1 MEVLERLQTQLAG
14 RYTIER
20 EIGRGGMATVY
31 LARDVRHERQV
42 ALKVLD
48 PELGAVLGAERFLA
62 EIKVTANLQHPN
74 LLPLFDSGEADGL
87 LFYVMPYVE
96 GESLR
101 ARLDREKQLP
111 VDEAV
116 RYGVAVANALDYAH
130 SHGVIH
136 RDLKPENILLQAGQ
150 PVIADFGIALAVS
163 KAGGARITQ
172 TGLSLGTPQYMS
184 PEQATGDRSID
195 GRTDI
200 YSLAAI
206 VYETLTGEPPHI
218 GNTSQAIIAKLMT
231 EEPRPITTLRRN
243 VPPHVNAAIRHALE
257 KLPADRFATA
267 REFAAALAA
276 PGTMTAGDLAAG
288 SGAAATAGAGS
299 SRAAPTSRWRRLAIP
314 LLAGIALVSLALAGW
329 SLSRGG
335 PVSRV
340 TRFGIAFSDDQ
351 EPNPNSEFALSPDG
365 SLLAY
370 VGPSGTGSQL
380 WLKARD
386 RYSAAPLGGTANS
399 RSLTFSPDGQWI
411 AFVQANQLKKIP
423 VTGGAALT
431 LADSVANRGLAW
443 LDDGTIVFAVAGGR
457 ALRRVAASGPPA
469 GGLWRSDSAVAL
481 NLVKLPG
488 SRGVLFA
495 RCRGGVCDRE
505 LDLWVVDLRS
515 AEARRLVSGAVK
527 GYYSPTGHLVYVR
540 RDGAALAVEFDLRAL
555 TVSGAA
561 VPVLDSV
568 AGELAP
574 VLAMSAEGSV
584 VMRSGRSS
592 FVRASHNLVWLDRAG
607 RETPV
612 DSSWA
617 FQLTV
622 SGQNRG
628 WSLSPDGRRVAIGLN
643 TDAGDDIW
651 IKQLPRGPLSR
662 LSFDSAAEHRP
673 RWSHDGRSVT
683 FLSARTGALSVVRRA
698 ADGTGQDS
706 LVQPARGL
714 NNILEFVASPD
725 GKWQLVRTG
734 GATNIAGG
742 RDILALRMGTDTVP
756 KPLLASTTA
765 DEAAIALSPDGRWI
779 AYESN
784 ESGHREVYVRPFPNV
799 DAGKWQVSSAGGTA
813 PLWARNGRELFFVN
827 STRDMVAVPVTVAG
841 ASLQLGERKTLFRL
855 RDEFYLTEQEN
866 YTPFDISPDGQ
877 RFLMARQ
884 VRAAER
890 ERSTLLFVDNW
901 FEELR
906 QKMNKK

>member
-1 MEVLERLQTQLAG
+1 MEVLGRLQAELSS
-14 RYTIER
+14 RYAIDR

-116 RYGVAVANALDYAH
+116 RIGVACANALDYAH
-130 SHGVIH
+130 QRGVIH
-136 RDLKPENILLQAGQ
+136 RDLKPENILMQAGQ

-184 PEQATGDRSID
+184 PEQATGDRAID

-206 VYETLTGEPPHI
+206 VYEMLTGEPPHI

-267 REFAAALAA
+267 HEFAVALAA
-276 PGTMTAGDLAAG
+276 PGTLTAADLAAG
-288 SGAAATAGAGS
+288 GGVAAAAGPGS
-299 SRAAPTSRWRRLAIP
+299 SSAAPGSRWRHLAIP
-314 LLAGIALVSLALAGW
+314 LLAVVALLSLGIAGW
-329 SLSRGG
+329 SLARGAA
-335 PVSRV
+335 PSRV

-351 EPNPNSEFALSPDG
+351 EPNTNSEFALSPDG

-370 VGPSGTGSQL
+370 IGPSGTGSQL

-386 RYSAAPLGGTANS
+386 RYSAAPVRGTANA
-399 RSLTFSPDGQWI
+399 RTPTFSPDGQWI

-431 LADSVANRGLAW
+431 LADTVANRGLAW
-443 LDDGTIVFAVAGGR
+443 LDDGTIVFAVAGGQ

-469 GGLWRSDSAVAL
+469 SGLWRSDSAVAL
-481 NLVKLPG
+481 SLVKLPG

-495 RCRGGVCDRE
+495 RCRGGACDRE
-505 LDLWVVDLRS
+505 LDLWVVDPRS
-515 AEARRLVSGAVK
+515 AEAHRLVSGAAK

-540 RDGAALAVEFDLRAL
+540 RDGAALAVEFNLRTL

-568 AGELAP
+568 AGDLSPA
-574 VLAMSAEGSV
+574 LAMSAEGSV

-592 FVRASHNLVWLDRAG
+592 FVRASHNLVWVDRTG

-612 DSSWA
+612 DSSWS

-622 SGQNRG
+622 SGLNRG
-628 WSLSPDGRRVAIGLN
+628 WSLSPDGKRVAIGLN

-683 FLSARTGALSVVRRA
+683 FLSARTGALGVVRRS
-698 ADGTGQDS
+698 ADGTGQDE
-706 LVQPARGL
+706 LVQPARGI
-714 NNILEFVASPD
+714 NITEFVASPD
-725 GKWQLVRTG
+725 GQWMLFRTG
-734 GATNIAGG
+734 GTQNTIGG
-742 RDILALRMGTDTVP
+742 RDILAMRVGTDTAP
-756 KPLLASTTA
+756 KPLLASNTA
-765 DEAAIALSPDGRWI
+765 DESAIALSPDGRWI
-779 AYESN
+779 AYQSTET
-784 ESGHREVYVRPFPNV
+784 GHTEVYVRPFPNV
-799 DAGKWQVSSAGGTA
+799 DAGKWQVSASGGTA
-813 PLWARNGRELFFVN
+813 PLWARNGREVFFVN

-841 ASLQLGERKTLFRL
+841 ASLQLGERKTLFHL

-890 ERSTLLFVDNW
+890 ERGTLLFVDNW

-906 QKMNKK
+906 QKMKKK

>member
-1 MEVLERLQTQLAG
+1 MEGLERLQSQLTG
-14 RYTIER
+14 RYSIER

-48 PELGAVLGAERFLA
+48 PELGAVLGAERFLG

-87 LFYVMPYVE
+87 LFYVMPFVD

-116 RYGVAVANALDYAH
+116 RYGVAIANALDYAH

-195 GRTDI
+195 GRTDV
-200 YSLAAI
+200 YSLAAM
-206 VYETLTGEPPHI
+206 VYEMLTGEPPHI
-218 GNTSQAIIAKLMT
+218 GTTSQAIIAKLMT

-267 REFAAALAA
+267 HEFAAALAT
-276 PGTMTAGDLAAG
+276 PGAMPATDHAAAG
-288 SGAAATAGAGS
+288 GPAAGAV
-299 SRAAPTSRWRRLAIP
+299 APTAPPSRWRRLAIP
-314 LLAGIALVSLALAGW
+314 LLAGVALASLGVAGW
-329 SLSRGG
+329 SLARGG
-335 PVSRV
+335 AAARV
-340 TRFGIAFSDDQ
+340 TRFGVAFSDDQ
-351 EPNPNSEFALSPDG
+351 EPNPNAEFALSPDG

-370 VGPSGTGSQL
+370 VGPGGTGAQL

-386 RYSAAPLGGTANS
+386 RYSATPLGGTANA
-399 RSLTFSPDGQWI
+399 RTPTFSPDGQWI

-431 LADSVANRGLAW
+431 LADSVAYRGLAW
-443 LDDGTIVFAVAGGR
+443 LDDGTIVFARFGGK
-457 ALRRVAASGPPA
+457 ALSRVSASGPPA
-469 GGLWRSDSAVAL
+469 SALWRTDTGAL
-481 NLVKLPG
+481 VNLQALPG

-495 RCRGGVCDRE
+495 RCVGATCDRE
-505 LDLWVVDLRS
+505 MDAWVVDLRT
-515 AEARRLVSGAVK
+515 ARAHRLVSGAAKV
-527 GYYSPTGHLVYVR
+527 YYAPTGHLVFVR
-540 RDGAALAVEFDLRAL
+540 RDGAGLAVAFDLGAL

-568 AGELAP
+568 AGDLSPA
-574 VLAMSAEGSV
+574 LSMSADGSV
-584 VMRSGRSS
+584 IMRSGRTS
-592 FVRASHNLVWLDRAG
+592 FVRATHNLVWLDRAG
-607 RETPV
+607 RESPV

-617 FQLTV
+617 FQLTL
-622 SGQNRG
+622 GGLNRG
-628 WSLSPDGRRVAIGLN
+628 WSLSPDGKRVAIGIN

-662 LSFDSAAEHRP
+662 LSFDSAAESRP
-673 RWSHDGRSVT
+673 RWSSDGRSVT
-683 FLSARTGALSVVRRA
+683 FLSGGQGSAVLGVVRRA
-698 ADGTGQDS
+698 ADGTGKDEV
-706 LVQPARGL
+706 VQRGRGA
-714 NNILEFVASPD
+714 NITEFVASPD
-725 GKWQLVRTG
+725 GKWMLFRTG
-734 GATNIAGG
+734 GAVNAAGA
-742 RDILALRMGTDTVP
+742 RDISAMRVGTDSVP
-756 KPLLASTTA
+756 RPLLASPTA
-765 DEAAIALSPDGRWI
+765 DESAIALSPDGRWI
-779 AYESN
+779 AYQSTET
-784 ESGHREVYVRPFPNV
+784 GHAEVYVRPFPNV
-799 DAGKWQVSSAGGTA
+799 DAGKWQVSTAGGTA
-813 PLWARNGRELFFVN
+813 PLWARSGRELFFVN
-827 STRDMVAVPVTVAG
+827 SNREMVAVPVTVAG

-855 RDEFYLTEQEN
+855 RDEYYLTEQEN

-890 ERSTLLFVDNW
+890 ERGTLLFVDNW

-906 QKMNKK
+906 QKVSKK